1 MRRLCHHAQGVDG
14 SLQGTRSAGEQ
25 EGKGRGTQVGSNI
38 KESGNK
44 CCKVTNR
51 SLVETFPRKGQ
62 LDLVC
67 HCKGQTQC
75 TLKSPSFLII

>member
-1 MRRLCHHAQGVDG
+1 MKEHLLSVGKDCTSSNTEINKTRAL
-14 SLQGTRSAGEQ
+14 RSAGEQ

-51 SLVETFPRKGQ
+51 SLVETFP
-62 LDLVC
+62 
-67 HCKGQTQC
+67 
-75 TLKSPSFLII
+75 